1 VALSELYKWTT
12 TGLAACFPSFMAFL
26 LARQEGS
33 KQKPTKDDRY
43 RHLDMARNCPSE
55 RLVITWE
62 ADPTFFDSFKN
73 KHFLRHGSRSE
84 LHPEV
89 MAKFVPFLRKQA
101 KLKRKKTKSLDT
113 TNWTGSLNHA
123 GALNSANPKNGNYHR
138 YGLVD
143 SDIVDYV
150 NRDEV
155 AANRMKT
162 IRKKRRSRQ
171 PTPSPPPLPKVR
183 LPGLE
188 NGTIHEPLPLAPLM
202 QNMGTEMVNM
212 AVPTLQ
218 LVVEPPRIPAP
229 PQARREHWE
238 TIKRI

>member
-1 VALSELYKWTT
+1 MTS
-12 TGLAACFPSFMAFL
+12 
-26 LARQEGS
+26 
-33 KQKPTKDDRY
+33 
-43 RHLDMARNCPSE
+43 NCPRK
-55 RLVITWE
+55 RLAITRE
-62 ADPTFFDSFKN
+62 SDPTFFNAVKN
-73 KHFLRHGSRSE
+73 KHFLRHSSCSE

-101 KLKRKKTKSLDT
+101 KLTRKRTKSLDT
-113 TNWTGSLNHA
+113 TNWTGSLSHA
-123 GALNSANPKNGNYHR
+123 SALNSANPKDGNYHR
-138 YGLVD
+138 YRSVD

-150 NRDEV
+150 NRNEV
-155 AANRMKT
+155 ATERMKT

-171 PTPSPPPLPKVR
+171 PTPSPRPLPTVR

-188 NGTIHEPLPLAPLM
+188 IGTIDKPLPSVPLM

-218 LVVEPPRIPAP
+218 LVVEPPRIHSP
-229 PQARREHWE
+229 PQARREHRQ